1 MYIFFPPSLAGKLL
15 NQQEVQGGEFIRS
28 SKTVF
33 TRTSLRILLRASYC
47 GKNLGREREIN
58 RVLEREYA
66 EGEARGQNLI
76 EDRCV
81 LSGRERFIRYFSRD
95 LSTHSLILLRPA
107 RLLCRAEKL
116 LFFFFNRLQT
126 IFFSHHPLCYRW
138 RFFSRVCDKSKS

>member
-1 MYIFFPPSLAGKLL
+1 MLQSVMDLYSESITSLTSLYYLLKFMYIFFPPSLVGKLL

-28 SKTVF
+28 SKTVS

-47 GKNLGREREIN
+47 GKNLGCEREIN

-95 LSTHSLILLRPA
+95 LSTHSLILFRSA

-116 LFFFFNRLQT
+116 LFFF
-126 IFFSHHPLCYRW
+126 
-138 RFFSRVCDKSKS
+138 